1 MSLFGKPNK
10 NPTGPG
16 TAIGQIIGAKTPD
29 QIADEAK
36 AAAERLETDAKYNE
50 NPNGME
56 MKTFKATTIPAFD
69 PEHPERVHVGG
80 RRRKSRRGKSRKYK
94 RTLKRRKNKT
104 KNRK

>member
-1 MSLFGKPNK
+1 MSKSIVGIK
-10 NPTGPG
+10 
-16 TAIGQIIGAKTPD
+16 KTPE
-29 QIADEAK
+29 QL
-36 AAAERLETDAKYNE
+36 AAEADAEAARLDANAKYKE

-56 MKTFKATTIPAFD
+56 LTTLKANTTG
-69 PEHPERVHVGG
+69 VGG